1 MRQIQSH
8 FMKTYIG
15 LFILVIVLVA
25 ASGCTTQ
32 QANPNATVT
41 TLTTTVATTE
51 IPTTVNTPLPT
62 TVPTVKST
70 TVATPEVTAIT
81 TPLAT
86 TRPSMT
92 ASTKVTTIHMKNNM
106 FVPDQLTVLPGT
118 GITWINDD
126 SVTHIVKATGDAK
139 GKFTSAEM
147 ISGAN
152 FIYTFGKETGT
163 YEFADPAYPNM
174 TGTIIV
180 KQGETLW
187 STTNSS

>member
-1 MRQIQSH
+1 
-8 FMKTYIG
+8 MKTTFG
-15 LFILVIVLVA
+15 LFMLVMLLVA

-32 QANPNATVT
+32 QATPNATAT
-41 TLTTTVATTE
+41 TLTTTVTATE
-51 IPTTVNTPLPT
+51 IPTTVNTPLPATVTT
-62 TVPTVKST
+62 TVPTTAASTATPPVT
-70 TVATPEVTAIT
+70 TVTPVKPT
-81 TPLAT
+81 
-86 TRPSMT
+86 MT

-139 GKFTSAEM
+139 GKFTSAEL

-174 TGTIIV
+174 TGAIIV
-180 KQGETLW
+180 KPGETLW